1 MSLEGSSK
9 IWMGDED
16 EEGWSEAL
24 GLVVCAGLEGKTNTM
39 SYDSITWIDSSAT
52 VSMTDSGMVFCWV

>member
-1 MSLEGSSK
+1 M
-9 IWMGDED
+9 ICTCDED

-24 GLVVCAGLEGKTNTM
+24 GLDFCVGSECETDTV

-52 VSMTDSGMVFCWV
+52 VSMTDSGMVFS

>member
-16 EEGWSEAL
+16 EEGWLEAL
-24 GLVVCAGLEGKTNTM
+24 GLVVCAGSEGETDTM